1 MAQRKSEIDKNFVIK
16 AAVYIGA
23 GLLAYRLYR
32 NIFGAS
38 SNQQTAAD
46 AINCGNIWNSGQL
59 SRSRE
64 SYFADADEIYTAI
77 QGTGL
82 FVSWYEDDAKI
93 EEVLKRANNDADVSA
108 LICAFGNR
116 KPSILSPAE
125 ALPSWITSYLDTGN
139 KDRVNQYYASKGITY
154 RW

>member
-1 MAQRKSEIDKNFVIK
+1 MAAKKSEIDKNFLIK

-32 NIFGAS
+32 NLFGAS
-38 SNQQTAAD
+38 ANQSTAAD
-46 AINCGNIWNSGQL
+46 AINCSNIFSSGQL

-64 SYFADADEIYTAI
+64 SYFADADAIYTAI

-82 FVSWYEDDAKI
+82 FVSWYEDDDAI
-93 EEVLKRANNDADVSA
+93 EQILKRANNDADVSA

-125 ALPSWITSYLDTGN
+125 SLPSWITSYLDDSN
-139 KDRVNQYYASKGITY
+139 KNSVNQYYASKGISY

>member
-1 MAQRKSEIDKNFVIK
+1 MAKKQELDKNFILK

-32 NIFGAS
+32 NIVGPA
-38 SNQQTAAD
+38 QTGQTAAD
-46 AINCGNIWNSGQL
+46 ALNCNNIWNSGQL
-59 SRSRE
+59 TRSKE
-64 SYFADADEIYTAI
+64 AYYADADEIYTAI
-77 QGTGL
+77 QGNS
-82 FVSWYEDDAKI
+82 FIVSWYEDDEKI
-93 EEVLKRANNDADVSA
+93 EAVLGRAQNDQDVSA

-125 ALPSWITSYLDTGN
+125 ALPSWITSYLDTAN
-139 KDRVNQYYASKGITY
+139 LNRVNAYYATKGISY